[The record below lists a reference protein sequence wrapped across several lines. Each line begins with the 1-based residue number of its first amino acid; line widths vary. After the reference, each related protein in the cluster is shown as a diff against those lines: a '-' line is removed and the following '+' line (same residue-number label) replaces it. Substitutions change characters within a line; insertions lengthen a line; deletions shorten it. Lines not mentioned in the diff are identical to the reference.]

1 MVFGAKVSRHQ
12 SRREQDYEVVGLHVG
27 SREGVPSLGQTSSTQ
42 IPNHTS
48 LRRPISRIFNEFHS
62 HPWRRKRFLFTIFRF
77 GIRVFE
83 TATECNDRR
92 EKGWKFGY
100 LAHDGE
106 RMEVEWKPE
115 VQIEKEQDDQ

>member
-62 HPWRRKRFLFTIFRF
+62 HP
-77 GIRVFE
+77 G
-83 TATECNDRR
+83 
-92 EKGWKFGY
+92 
-100 LAHDGE
+100 GE
-106 RMEVEWKPE
+106 RDFFLRSFDSGSEFSRQQRNAMTEERRDGSSG
-115 VQIEKEQDDQ
+115 I